1 MSVIEIKGGPITHR
15 YLMGRPKDEL
25 ASMYM
30 RMLRDTEQDAKDAE
44 RWRYGAR
51 HGFPV
56 LSNLFRQDNQ
66 AAWGICVIA
75 GTTHVS
81 DTPEGAIDAAMNGA
95 NNK

>member
-1 MSVIEIKGGPITHR
+1 MKPDELLEYAAKDPATWS
-15 YLMGRPKDEL
+15 KDEVRRL
-25 ASMYM
+25 
-30 RMLRDTEQDAKDAE
+30 LREAATAITNQQQDAE
-44 RWRYGAR
+44 RWRYGAH

-95 NNK
+95 NT